1 MNEDI
6 EARRRDVESL
16 MGSDMVFEEPKKKKP
31 EIDAKKLEEI
41 RVKGEQL
48 AKEIAEFLWKIV
60 IDGKSNKGVNAQLV
74 SNVRRLFEISDTI
87 TVIRPQVY

>member
-16 MGSDMVFEEPKKKKP
+16 MGSDLIVDNEPQRKKKKV
-31 EIDAKKLEEI
+31 EVDEKKLEEI
-41 RVKGEQL
+41 RAKGAQL

-74 SNVRRLFEISDTI
+74 SSVRKI
-87 TVIRPQVY
+87 Y

>member
-16 MGSDMVFEEPKKKKP
+16 MGSDLIVDNEPQRKKKKV
-31 EIDAKKLEEI
+31 EVDEKKLEEI
-41 RVKGEQL
+41 RVKGAQL

-74 SNVRRLFEISDTI
+74 SSVRKI
-87 TVIRPQVY
+87 Y

>member
-16 MGSDMVFEEPKKKKP
+16 MGSDMIVEEPQKKKKKV
-31 EIDAKKLEEI
+31 EIDEKKLEEI
-41 RVKGEQL
+41 RAKGAEL

-74 SNVRRLFEISDTI
+74 SNVRKDIKGS
-87 TVIRPQVY
+87 